1 MVNFVEYRH
10 TCITQDTSQLAT
22 LTRAAFQDSVKA
34 AAVEPFECAR
44 LQELLYKPCTTRSPA
59 DVAET
64 AHRLRGFK
72 YFSTMD
78 PSHINQLAAVAG
90 ACPCPRSASPG
101 HLFICSLVFLVS
113 LAL

>member
-1 MVNFVEYRH
+1 MEYRD
-10 TCITQDTSQLAT
+10 TGITGTTSQLAT
-22 LTRAAFQDSVKA
+22 VTRDAFQ
-34 AAVEPFECAR
+34 AAVEAAAAETFESAR

-64 AHRLRGFK
+64 AHRLRSFK

-90 ACPCPRSASPG
+90 ACPCPRSGPAIRTHCPYD
-101 HLFICSLVFLVS
+101 HLQHPCTCPCP
-113 LAL
+113 